1 MFYYLAQEKG
11 RTALLSLAITIRQ
24 LLLVSGAA
32 INANVLTA
40 LVGKDLKL
48 FGLQFVYLTLVWTII
63 ICLDIWIK
71 KYQMTLIQDLSI
83 MMRETVSETI
93 TQASFN
99 TFHQKSK
106 GTYVSWLNNDIQT
119 INRQGYEQLFE
130 IVYGVSGAFF
140 SIILL
145 VSYHWSLL
153 LVTIIGTLLML
164 FIPRV
169 FSQQVKETSLNTT
182 VQNERFLSNI
192 EDAVGGYDALL
203 ALNYLRLIPH
213 KVYTASLELKKVV
226 LKQISIE
233 ATVNAVGFALNVFL
247 QMIVIALT
255 GLLAFNGIVAIG
267 AIEAT
272 GMLATIIFTSLSSL
286 SNQLSAINGVSP
298 IFDKVQS
305 MLKKETGE
313 KVVQK
318 EIDTAHSPLFKAK
331 ELSFQY
337 DNTVILN
344 HLSFDF
350 YEGKKYIIKGESG
363 SGKSTLLRLLS
374 GFLGSYSGNLTFY
387 NQEIRSMDQRKIRER
402 VLYVDQQ
409 PYLFSDTI
417 RKNILLEDKFTD
429 EEILRALDKVGLHP
443 EDPLAWLDTEVGDNG
458 RYLSGGQRQRIT
470 LVRGFIRQRDII
482 LIDEGT
488 SAVDEETAI
497 EIEKQLL
504 TNPNLTVIL
513 VTHSPNQETLQ
524 YFDER
529 YLFPDDFVE

>member
-1 MFYYLAQEKG
+1 M
-11 RTALLSLAITIRQ
+11 LSLGITIRQ

-40 LVGKDLKL
+40 LVRRDLQL
-48 FGLQFVYLTLVWTII
+48 FGLQFIYLTVVWGII
-63 ICLDIWIK
+63 IFLDIWTK
-71 KYQMTLIQDLSI
+71 KYQVALIQDLSI
-83 MMRETVSETI
+83 LTRETVSGTLS
-93 TQASFN
+93 QASFN

-130 IVYGVSGAFF
+130 IVYGISGAFF

-153 LVTIIGTLLML
+153 LVTIIGTLAML
-164 FIPRV
+164 FIPRL
-169 FSQQVKETSLNTT
+169 FNEKVKVTSLNTT
-182 VQNERFLSNI
+182 VQNERFLSDL
-192 EDAVGGYDALL
+192 EDAIGGYDALL

-213 KVYTASLELKKVV
+213 KVYTASLELKKVI
-226 LKQISIE
+226 LKQTSVE
-233 ATVNAVGFALNVFL
+233 ATVNAVGFGLNVFL

-298 IFDKVQS
+298 IFDKFQS
-305 MLKKETGE
+305 ILEKEPEKKIIQE
-313 KVVQK
+313 K
-318 EIDTAHSPLFKAK
+318 IDTSQSPLFQAE
-331 ELSFQY
+331 ELSFKY
-337 DNTVILN
+337 DNAMILDRI
-344 HLSFDF
+344 SFEF
-350 YEGKKYIIKGESG
+350 YEGKKYLIKGESG

-374 GFLGSYSGNLTFY
+374 GFLDRYSGILSFY
-387 NQEIRSMDQRKIRER
+387 NQEMRTIDQKKVRER

-417 RKNILLEDKFTD
+417 RKNIILEDNITD
-429 EEILRALDKVGLHP
+429 EEVLKALDKVGLCP
-443 EDPLAWLDTEVGDNG
+443 KDPMSWLDTQVGDNG
-458 RYLSGGQRQRIT
+458 RYLSGGERQRIA

-482 LIDEGT
+482 FIDEGT
-488 SAVDEETAI
+488 SAVDKETAI

-504 TNPNLTVIL
+504 TNPHLTTIL
-513 VTHSPNQETLQ
+513 VTHSPNQETIK
-524 YFDER
+524 YFDET
-529 YLFPDDFVE
+529 YLFPEDFSL

>member
-40 LVGKDLKL
+40 LVGRDLRL
-48 FGLQFVYLTLVWTII
+48 FGLQFVYLTFVWTAII
-63 ICLDIWIK
+63 FLDIWTK
-71 KYQMTLIQDLSI
+71 KYQMALIQDLSI
-83 MMRETVSETI
+83 LMRETVSKNLTR
-93 TQASFN
+93 ASFD
-99 TFHQKSK
+99 TFHQKSN

-130 IVYGVSGAFF
+130 IVYGVSGALF
-140 SIILL
+140 SVILL

-153 LVTIIGTLLML
+153 LVTIIGTLFML
-164 FIPRV
+164 FIPRL
-169 FSQQVKETSLNTT
+169 FSQKVKEASLNTT
-182 VQNERFLSNI
+182 IQNERFLSDV

-213 KVYTASLELKKVV
+213 KIYTASLELKKIV
-226 LKQISIE
+226 LKQTSIE

-272 GMLATIIFTSLSSL
+272 GMLASIIFTSLSSL

-305 MLKKETGE
+305 MLEKESSKE
-313 KVVQK
+313 IIQK
-318 EIDTAHSPLFKAK
+318 EIDPAQSPLFKA
-331 ELSFQY
+331 EDLSFQY

-350 YEGKKYIIKGESG
+350 YEGGKYLMKGESG

-374 GFLGSYSGNLTFY
+374 GFLDSYSGKLTFY
-387 NQEIRSMDQRKIRER
+387 NQEISTMDQRKIRER

-417 RKNILLEDKFTD
+417 RENILLEDNFTD
-429 EEILRALDKVGLHP
+429 EAILRALEKVGLHP

-458 RYLSGGQRQRIT
+458 RYLSGGQRQRIA
-470 LVRGFIRQRDII
+470 LVRGFIRQRDIV

-488 SAVDEETAI
+488 SAVDGETAI

-524 YFDER
+524 YFDES
-529 YLFPDDFVE
+529 YLFPDDFI